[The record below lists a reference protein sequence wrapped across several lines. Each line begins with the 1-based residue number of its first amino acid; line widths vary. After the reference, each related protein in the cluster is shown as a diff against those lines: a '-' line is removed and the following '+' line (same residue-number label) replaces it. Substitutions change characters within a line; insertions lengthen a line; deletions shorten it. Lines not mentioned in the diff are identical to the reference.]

1 MNGKFCVI
9 IYNANS
15 YNSQCKYLQTHLKI
29 VVVLSILQIVFSMST
44 AADVVADCSSC
55 RLLSFSLG
63 LLVGLLVVCLIGG
76 LAGWLVH
83 RLVC

>member
-63 LLVGLLVVCLIGG
+63 LLVVRLIGG

>member
-1 MNGKFCVI
+1 MSGKFCVI

-63 LLVGLLVVCLIGG
+63 LLVVRLIGG